1 MNVGDWIRKRS
12 IISPESI
19 AMIYVNSERETQF
32 TYSTLNDHT
41 NRAANYLLAKGVKK
55 GDRVAALLL
64 NCNEFLEIFFACAKL
79 GVIFVPLNCR
89 LAPQELEYQL
99 CNSGSRFLVVDDAFK
114 EKIDPIRLKIPVQE
128 EDFCIVGSGALPWGS
143 RYEDMLLMYPDTEPE
158 TKEEVGWEDP
168 QMIMYTS
175 GATGIPKG
183 VLMSHRK
190 TLFNTLN
197 ADIYYDS
204 LRPEDRFFSPL
215 PLFHSGGLLMMATPI
230 LYRGG
235 TYITTRTFDPG
246 QCLKLIEK
254 YRVTI
259 FVAMATMMNMILH
272 SAKVEDYNL
281 SSLRY
286 VLSGGEKTP
295 LSLFEELSEKGI
307 YFTQVFGQTENSS
320 ILALPYRDA
329 SRKRGS
335 VGFPV
340 FHCEVKLID
349 EQGDEVPRGS
359 VGEIVVRG
367 PTVMMGYWN
376 NPEETSKTIVNGWL
390 RTGDLGRTDEEGYFY
405 IVDRKKDM
413 YRSGGE
419 NVYPAEVEKILYH
432 HPKILE
438 AAIIGVPDEKWGETG
453 KAFIVLKSGEEMTK
467 EEVLQFLNGKIGKY
481 KFPTYVEFVKN
492 LPHSESGKVKK
503 ASLMEGEKSS

>member
-1 MNVGDWIRKRS
+1 
-12 IISPESI
+12 
-19 AMIYVNSERETQF
+19 MIYVDGEKETQF
-32 TYSTLNDHT
+32 TYRTLNDRT
-41 NRAANYLLAKGVKK
+41 NRAANHLLAKGVEK
-55 GDRVAALLL
+55 GDRVAALLF
-64 NCNEFLEIFFACAKL
+64 NCNEFLEIYFACAKL
-79 GVIFVPLNCR
+79 GVIFVPLNWR

-99 CNSGSRFLVVDDAFK
+99 CDSGSRFLVVHDAFQD
-114 EKIDPIRLKIPVQE
+114 KIDPIRSKIPVQE
-128 EDFCIVGSGALPWGS
+128 GNFCIVGGRALPWGS
-143 RYEDMLLMYPDTEPE
+143 KYEDILLMYPDTEPE
-158 TKEEVGWEDP
+158 TKEEVGLEDP

-259 FVAMATMMNMILH
+259 FVAMATMMNMILN
-272 SAKVEDYNL
+272 STRVEDYNL

-295 LSLFEELSEKGI
+295 LSLFERLSEKGI
-307 YFTQVFGQTENSS
+307 YFTQAFGQTENSS
-320 ILALPYRDA
+320 ILVLPYQDA

-335 VGFPV
+335 VGLSV

-349 EQGDEVPRGS
+349 EQGDEVSRGS
-359 VGEIVVRG
+359 IGEIVVKG
-367 PTVMMGYWN
+367 PTVMTGYWN
-376 NPEETSKTIVNGWL
+376 KPEETSKAIINGWL
-390 RTGDLGRTDEEGYFY
+390 HTGDLGRTDEEGYFY

-419 NVYPAEVEKILYH
+419 NVYPAEIEKVLYN

-438 AAIIGVPDEKWGETG
+438 AAIIGVPDERWGETG

-467 EEVLQFLNGKIGKY
+467 EEVMQFLIGKIGKY

-492 LPHSESGKVKK
+492 LPHTESGKVRKVT
-503 ASLMEGEKSS
+503 LMEGERSDLGKPLG